1 MAKFIGVHST
11 ITRASAG
18 VTQVSANQP
27 SKVKKHLWYIWLCED
42 GNYTKQAINSACQV
56 LGGFEPLSKVE
67 YDNFYK
73 SEGHILAIPAKN
85 FDEQSSDY
93 NFIISKE
100 EAAEKARVEAEIREE
115 EEEKA
120 KQAAVHAKILEVKL
134 REKFALEIAKVRRG
148 QIEKTMPAIKYLLQ
162 TKEGITEDHV
172 YMFTD
177 FGIDLRK
184 VKFYDLAKLSFE
196 RANELQNDDP
206 NIWFNLARINFE
218 SREYE
223 LALKCINMTLK
234 IEPEHEYGIKLYK
247 AILKAQKSDNFWD

>member
-11 ITRASAG
+11 ISRATG
-18 VTQVSANQP
+18 VTQVSNNLN
-27 SKVKKHLWYIWLCED
+27 KTKKHLWYVWKCDD
-42 GNYTKQAINSACQV
+42 GNYGKQAINSACQI
-56 LGGFEPLSKVE
+56 LSNFQALKKEEFEK
-67 YDNFYK
+67 FYK
-73 SEGHILAIPAKN
+73 LEEHILAVPLNHFVETASSVETTVEKIPEKKGPTPEEIENAK
-85 FDEQSSDY
+85 
-93 NFIISKE
+93 K
-100 EAAEKARVEAEIREE
+100 AAAR
-115 EEEKA
+115 
-120 KQAAVHAKILEVKL
+120 AKILEVKL

-148 QIEKTMPAIKYLLQ
+148 QIEKTMPAIKHLLQ
-162 TKEGITEDHV
+162 SREGITEDHV

-196 RANELQNDDP
+196 RANELQENDP

-234 IEPEHEYGIKLYK
+234 FEADHEYGLKLYK
-247 AILKAQKSDNFWD
+247 AILKAQKSDTFWD